1 MKLNESVVNTEVTK
15 IVLKKALVDNLSI
28 NHDTLVETRLMELI
42 AKTEAISKIR
52 A

>member
-1 MKLNESVVNTEVTK
+1 MFAENLILNSYYTK